1 MAKFTAEITNKDLID
16 GELILQLRY
25 IGDDGTIIQDSART
39 RDTQDEGWAKNLIA
53 RKIKSLEELPDF
65 INTITLGEVAITKEE
80 PGLKVKTSKEEYLE
94 DYQNFSK
101 LFHLYRQGIIEEDD
115 KKLTDLRK
123 KLKDNLNLEYL
134 DII

>member
-1 MAKFTAEITNKDLID
+1 MAKYTAEITNKDLID

-39 RDTQDEGWAKNLIA
+39 RDIQDEGWAKNLIA
-53 RKIKSLEELPDF
+53 RKIKSLETLPDF
-65 INTITLGEVAITKEE
+65 KDTITLGEVDLTEE
-80 PGLKVKTSKEEYLE
+80 VPVVKIKTSKEEYLE

-101 LFHLYRQGIIEEDD
+101 LFHLYRQGIIEENNQ
-115 KKLTDLRK
+115 KLVDLRQ